1 MTGDG
6 WAQAAADHYTLLE
19 FSERYPG
26 FELLAQKLRAGGPP
40 PRSPYGTPL
49 ILDIG
54 PSPDDTLALA
64 CAAHLAPE
72 LAMVITAD
80 HQTARLARHLLDS
93 RGRSDVPV
101 TTASPQRAPG
111 YRIPAG
117 LIPGHI
123 PAQPSHAVDAAAKV
137 CAGTAGPVR
146 WVSTYSPATLAH
158 ALARDPRIAERLV
171 ITHTGGTTKRD
182 RHDPLQ
188 RCPDAARTVFAAA
201 TRLYLAPAAVNE
213 NDPIALHHRR
223 ELHIRLADV
232 CTATGTGLVVEHLAS
247 WFESVAP
254 VVHLRAVLTLCLG
267 MRKPL
272 ISCTRRRPFGLDQHA
287 RMIPTPG
294 VIPAPGADSRRIWT
308 TRGVDPAFPRWLRTQ
323 ALG

>member
-1 MTGDG
+1 MIS
-6 WAQAAADHYTLLE
+6 ADH
-19 FSERYPG
+19 
-26 FELLAQKLRAGGPP
+26 
-40 PRSPYGTPL
+40 
-49 ILDIG
+49 D
-54 PSPDDTLALA
+54 
-64 CAAHLAPE
+64 
-72 LAMVITAD
+72 
-80 HQTARLARHLLDS
+80 TARLARHLLDS

-111 YRIPAG
+111 HRIPAG

-123 PAQPSHAVDAAAKV
+123 PAQPFDAVDAAAKV
-137 CAGTAGPVR
+137 CAGTRGPVR

-188 RCPDAARTVFAAA
+188 RDPDAAHAVLAAA
-201 TRLYLAPAAVNE
+201 TRLYLVTAAVTE
-213 NDPIALHHRR
+213 TDTIVLRHRSDLHTH
-223 ELHIRLADV
+223 LAAA
-232 CTATGTGLVVEHLAS
+232 CTATGTTQVAEHLAS
-247 WFESVAP
+247 WFDSVAP
-254 VVHLRAVLTLCLG
+254 VIHLRAVATLCLG

-272 ISCTRRRPFGLDQHA
+272 ISCTRRQPFRLDQHA